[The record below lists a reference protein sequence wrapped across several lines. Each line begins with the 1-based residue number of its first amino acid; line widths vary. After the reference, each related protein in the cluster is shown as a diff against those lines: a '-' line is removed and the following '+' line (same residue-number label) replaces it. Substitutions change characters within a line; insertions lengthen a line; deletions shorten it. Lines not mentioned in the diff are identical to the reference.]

1 MAEYTLKPI
10 PVWEAMQINNQED
23 ADAWIASLTENEL
36 NYGGNSIT
44 NVRFVFDEPNNTM
57 WLKYTISGEG
67 WSEESGL
74 DTDIGGY
81 AMALKSGGNIQVG
94 VMGVENFN
102 LHYQPYAQPPA

>member
-10 PVWEAMQINNQED
+10 PVWEVMQINNQAD

-36 NYGGNSIT
+36 NYGSNSIT
-44 NVRFVFDEPNNTM
+44 DVRFVFDEPNDTM

-67 WSEESGL
+67 WSEEANM

-81 AMALKSGGNIQVG
+81 AMALKSGGNIQVV

-102 LHYQPYAQPPA
+102 NLYQPYPVPPA